1 MFEVR
6 LHGRGGQGVV
16 TGAALLSLA
25 AFRAGLRAQAF
36 PSFGSE
42 RMGAPVVSYCR
53 IARGE
58 IRSREPV
65 VAPDA
70 VIVQDPTLLHS
81 VDVFGGLD
89 QGGYVIVNSR
99 RSPEELGLFALERK
113 LPSGHVQCVPAT
125 EIALEHLGRPIPNA
139 VLLGAFAALTGVVDI
154 ESLVAAIGDHFPPAL
169 ASRNSAAA
177 RAARGHIIAPVNQG
191 ERHAQTD

>member
-16 TGAALLSLA
+16 TGATLLSVA
-25 AFRAGLRAQAF
+25 AFIEGLRAQAF

-53 IARGE
+53 IARSE
-58 IRSREPV
+58 IRLREPV
-65 VAPDA
+65 LEPDA

-81 VDVFGGLD
+81 VDVFGGLAPD
-89 QGGYVIVNSR
+89 GYVLINSTR
-99 RSPEELGLFALERK
+99 NPGHLGLAALTER
-113 LPSGHVQCVPAT
+113 LPAGHVQCLPAT

-139 VLLGAFAALTGVVDI
+139 ALLGGFAGLTGLLSI
-154 ESLVAAIGDHFPPAL
+154 ESLEAAIAEHFPPGLAL
-169 ASRNSAAA
+169 KNKAAA
-177 RAARGHIIAPVNQG
+177 RAAYDRILV
-191 ERHAQTD
+191 QTS

>member
-16 TGAALLSLA
+16 TGATLLSLA
-25 AFRAGLRAQAF
+25 AFIEGLRSQAF

-53 IARGE
+53 IARTE
-58 IRSREPV
+58 IRVREPV
-65 VAPDA
+65 LEPDA

-81 VDVFGGLD
+81 VDVFGGLRPD
-89 QGGYVIVNSR
+89 GYVLINSSR
-99 RSPEELGLFALERK
+99 GLAELGLGSLVDR
-113 LPSGHVQCVPAT
+113 LPKGNVRCLPAT

-139 VLLGAFAALTGVVDI
+139 ALIGGFAALTGLLGI
-154 ESLVAAIGDHFPPAL
+154 EAVEAAIDQHFRGTIA
-169 ASRNSAAA
+169 ASNRLAA
-177 RAARGHIIAPVNQG
+177 RVACELLLANV
-191 ERHAQTD
+191 